1 MRTDGS
7 EVSGFQESI
16 RNTPGPGEFGF
27 VPSSS
32 RESSF
37 QSSSKVG
44 VPPHFTGLEGLSSNC
59 GNVLHTGAGIL
70 VGPRFPGFSITQVS
84 TAPCLRGLCKMVL
97 APWKGLN

>member
-1 MRTDGS
+1 MSSDGS
-7 EVSGFQESI
+7 EVSGLQESI
-16 RNTPGPGEFGF
+16 RNTPGPGKFSC

-59 GNVLHTGAGIL
+59 GKVRHTGAGNL
-70 VGPRFPGFSITQVS
+70 AGLRFPGSSITQV
-84 TAPCLRGLCKMVL
+84 TNAPCLRGC
-97 APWKGLN
+97 